1 MSEDAMNNIVAKE
14 LSDAMAKCKR
24 HGVDEQ
30 SLRTGLL
37 TITIANFVHR
47 LGMANTV
54 ALFEALPAQV
64 TSGIF
69 DQYIDP
75 DTNTLPMGSRPGAP
89 QPATFPAGTGYQNHV
104 QQPAAVSYQNPS
116 LPQNY
121 IPPHHSRPHRPQHPL
136 AQAPAMNAPLQN
148 QGRRRLTD

>member
-1 MSEDAMNNIVAKE
+1 MSEEATNNIVAKE
-14 LSDAMAKCKR
+14 LSDAMAKCKQK
-24 HGVDEQ
+24 GVDEQ

-75 DTNTLPMGSRPGAP
+75 NTNTLPMGSRPGLS
-89 QPATFPAGTGYQNHV
+89 QPPPYPAGPGYTNQT

-121 IPPHHSRPHRPQHPL
+121 IPPYHGQASHPQQPMAHPL
-136 AQAPAMNAPLQN
+136 AIHPISHAQS
-148 QGRRRLTD
+148 RRRLPD